1 MKQTSVSRWPQG
13 GEYEDALQDVK
24 WSVVTPE
31 LEGIEVVPA
40 PTGGLIWASGRFA
53 FVAKVRFRG
62 GMYALRLLKVQQDD
76 LQHRYTAIG
85 DAKKRLI
92 GLVSPPSFFPN
103 AIRVDSSSTRYPAIC
118 LPWVEGKNVVSH
130 VQELCRRGDR
140 YGLREL
146 RSQFLDLCAL
156 MRERKVAH
164 GDLSP
169 DNIILTSEGL
179 RMVDY
184 DSIWFPEISK
194 LPCHVGIGHLQH
206 PRRTNPIGAHA
217 DQFAFLMYDAILALL
232 KERPEL
238 IDNPAVSFDQR
249 FVLSRDDVLE
259 RRGPISA
266 ALWKYARTQAT
277 RVEQYARGDYTQFAE
292 AMGAM
297 PEESPVDERDVAG
310 RATWPIELVA
320 ARFRIAELAVRGQLK
335 PFGSTHI
342 IRIGGKFVVTDR
354 GVRALKRRLGRP
366 T

>member
-1 MKQTSVSRWPQG
+1 
-13 GEYEDALQDVK
+13 
-24 WSVVTPE
+24 
-31 LEGIEVVPA
+31 
-40 PTGGLIWASGRFA
+40 
-53 FVAKVRFRG
+53 
-62 GMYALRLLKVQQDD
+62 
-76 LQHRYTAIG
+76 
-85 DAKKRLI
+85 
-92 GLVSPPSFFPN
+92 
-103 AIRVDSSSTRYPAIC
+103 
-118 LPWVEGKNVVSH
+118 
-130 VQELCRRGDR
+130 
-140 YGLREL
+140 
-146 RSQFLDLCAL
+146 
-156 MRERKVAH
+156 
-164 GDLSP
+164 
-169 DNIILTSEGL
+169 
-179 RMVDY
+179 MVDY